1 MGRIT
6 NQLMALQH
14 RVDAAAEEYG
24 RDPETIQIIAVSK
37 TFPSAAI
44 EEAMHAGQTAFGEN
58 YVQEAV
64 EKIKQLDKLRPWL
77 EWHFIG
83 PLQSN
88 KTADIA
94 EHFDWMHTLDR
105 LKIAERLSI
114 QREPHARLGPLQ
126 VCVQV
131 NISDE
136 ESKSGV
142 RPSEVLTLCEQIAPL
157 RGLTLRGLMAIPAPS
172 KNPDEQRKSFAAVR
186 ELFESIRMQKEMS
199 AGFHNFDTLSMGMS
213 DDLEAAIAEGATMVR
228 VGSAIFGQRPPRANI
243 DA

>member
-6 NQLMALQH
+6 NQLMAVQH
-14 RVDAAAEEYG
+14 RIDAAAEEYG
-24 RDPETIQIIAVSK
+24 RDPQPIQLIAVSK
-37 TFPSAAI
+37 TFPSSAI

-94 EHFDWMHTLDR
+94 EHFDWMHTIDR
-105 LKIAERLSI
+105 FKIAERLSV

-131 NISDE
+131 NISGE

-142 RPSEVLTLCEQIAPL
+142 LPSEVLALCEQIAPL
-157 RGLTLRGLMAIPAPS
+157 RGITLRGLMAIPAPS
-172 KNPDEQRKSFAAVR
+172 QNVQEQRKSFAALR
-186 ELFESIRMQKEMS
+186 ELFESIRSGREMLP
-199 AGFHNFDTLSMGMS
+199 GFHNFDTLSMGMS

-228 VGSAIFGQRPPRANI
+228 VGSAIFGQRPPSAKI
-243 DA
+243 EA